1 MRRVALVALLSFTG
15 CINGSKKPGFV
26 VGGAAAVAG
35 VVLLASTQQQDCTD
49 MSFGEAVSCGS
60 EELGAMFLGTTAL
73 LAGMGIITL
82 TAVIPTPGEEEPEP
96 KIAEARLQPL
106 MAPEAADDMLRQL
119 TVQARDAASDGRC
132 ESVEVIAQR
141 VDQLDRA
148 YRHNGFVADPLIAEC
163 LR

>member
-1 MRRVALVALLSFTG
+1 MMRVALALVLLTG

-35 VVLLASTQQQDCTD
+35 VVLLASTQQQDCRE
-49 MSFGEAVSCGS
+49 MSFGDAISCGS
-60 EELGAMFLGTTAL
+60 GELGAMFLGTTAL

-82 TAVIPTPGEEEPEP
+82 TAVIPTPGEEPDP

-106 MAPEAADDMLRQL
+106 VAPAAADDMLRQL
-119 TVQARDAASDGRC
+119 TVQARDAASEGRC

-148 YRHNGFVADPLIAEC
+148 YRYTGFVADPLIAEC